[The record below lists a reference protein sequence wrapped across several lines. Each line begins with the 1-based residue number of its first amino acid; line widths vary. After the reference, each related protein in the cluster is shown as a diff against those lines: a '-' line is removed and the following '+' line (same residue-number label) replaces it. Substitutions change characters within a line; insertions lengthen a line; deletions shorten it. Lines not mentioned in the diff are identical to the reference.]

1 MSWQSY
7 VDNQICQH
15 VDCTLAA
22 IANIQDGS
30 IWAKFEKDD
39 KKVCV
44 NFFLLSVNEK
54 GLNRPK
60 IIIIDF
66 QMNFVCVLFWLL
78 KNNNCCCNRHPVVTN
93 LFFFFGDKPTKQPH
107 NKYIHTHIIYRYMLT
122 SHRPI
127 IYDDDDDDD
136 DDEQQTQ

>member
-44 NFFLLSVNEK
+44 NFLLSVC
-54 GLNRPK
+54 
-60 IIIIDF
+60 
-66 QMNFVCVLFWLL
+66 VCLREWILIGQRSSSLIF
-78 KNNNCCCNRHPVVTN
+78 
-93 LFFFFGDKPTKQPH
+93 
-107 NKYIHTHIIYRYMLT
+107 I
-122 SHRPI
+122 
-127 IYDDDDDDD
+127 
-136 DDEQQTQ
+136 